1 MGFSEMTD
9 ILGWEWIDFDEQGST
24 NDKARELTA
33 EPPAKRFD
41 GDGRNPEQG
50 QGAPRPQLGR
60 LEGKLVFDLCS
71 PVRYKI
77 VGTVC
82 LRHIFKFATDD

>member
-1 MGFSEMTD
+1 MTD
-9 ILGWEWIDFDEQGST
+9 ILGWEWIDFDELGST

-33 EPPAKRFD
+33 EPPAKRFVVTAETQNK
-41 GDGRNPEQG
+41 GR
-50 QGAPRPQLGR
+50 GAPRPQLGR

-71 PVRYKI
+71 PVGYKI
-77 VGTVC
+77 VGAVC